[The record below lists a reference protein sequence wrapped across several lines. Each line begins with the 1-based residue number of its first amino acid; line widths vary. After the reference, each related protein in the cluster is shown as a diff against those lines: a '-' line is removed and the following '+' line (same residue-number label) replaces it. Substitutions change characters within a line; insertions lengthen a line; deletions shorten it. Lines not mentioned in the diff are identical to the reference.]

1 MLVTRWGSIIAV
13 LLLFTAAPALSEQV
27 STASDG
33 APTASMVGWPVL
45 GSGLTP
51 TAPTAPMSAHREV
64 RSTAH
69 LPAPEQTGTIDG
81 RVVSQ
86 GTGSP
91 IAGAQVEIVGTGFGA
106 IANAEGRFVITDVPV
121 GEVQVRVS
129 ILGYAQATQTAMVE
143 AGQTTTLEF
152 LLDRQALQLD
162 QIVVTGT
169 AGQAR
174 RREVGNTIAQIN
186 MSDVRLPATSMDQL
200 LSGRATGM
208 TVTPSGGS
216 MGAGAQIRLRGN
228 VSMTL
233 SNQPLIYIDGV
244 RQSSDNL
251 PRNVVEG
258 GPTWLGNASQ
268 SPINDINPRDIERIE
283 IVKGAAA
290 TTLYG
295 SEAAS
300 GVIQI
305 FTRRGAQGRP
315 TFTYQT
321 EQTFDRVRKFGSD
334 ERPFMN
340 MDPFLRTGYGQTHTL
355 SVSGG
360 SSDVRYFL
368 SGLVTD
374 GRGVLPNDEQR
385 RYGIRGNLNVD
396 LADDLS
402 LEWNTAYTTNDMQLT
417 QSGGNLHGLE
427 FNAFRA
433 PNNSVGSGD
442 PEVMGRLLD
451 SKAFQVNNRFNTGVT
466 LTWSPHHAMTNRLTL
481 GLDQTTTDMRQ
492 ETPFGFILAQDGLI
506 GNRDWKSES
515 RTLDYVG
522 SLRVGLSEE
531 LRTTLSWGV
540 QFTDREEQTL
550 DAFGIGLPGP
560 GQHTISSAAERN
572 TFASELRVITGGF
585 FVQNLLDFQDKYFF
599 TVGARVDGN
608 SAFGEDLGLEVYPKV
623 SGSWVVSEEDFWSER
638 LGVFRIRG
646 AFGYSGRAPGAFDAA
661 RTWLPQSFNGQSVF
675 LPANLGNPN
684 LAPERTREVEV
695 GFESSWMDDR
705 IQVDFTYYD
714 QLTSDALFLVPQ
726 LPSAGFTGTQLENV
740 GSFTNK
746 GVELEVRMGLYEGP
760 RLTWNLGTSISTN
773 HSNVLETGGQE
784 FFQIIP
790 GHPAPVNR
798 GTKVL
803 NPNEL
808 ADPIYEFDAIRGPNQ
823 PTHTIGANTSLTLPY
838 GINISARTEFQG
850 GHEIRDGASSGAASR
865 GAGAPACDG
874 NAYRL
879 VPFDAFPN
887 HPNVDQLT
895 ALERARCYGQ
905 RAGADFRIWHY
916 PADFLK
922 LRDLTVMVPLGIVTP
937 RSENMEVTASLGNIL
952 LWKHRDMALGDPE
965 SAFDMTA
972 LERHINTFTPSPA
985 RLTLSLRARF

>member
-1 MLVTRWGSIIAV
+1 MLVTRWESIIAV
-13 LLLFTAAPALSEQV
+13 LLLFMATPVLAEQV
-27 STASDG
+27 LPSENGFSPETMLASATLDPGVAPIAPYSPMLKHAG
-33 APTASMVGWPVL
+33 AHS
-45 GSGLTP
+45 
-51 TAPTAPMSAHREV
+51 APIRAPND
-64 RSTAH
+64 
-69 LPAPEQTGTIDG
+69 QTGTVAG

-86 GTGSP
+86 SSGGAV
-91 IAGAQVEIVGTGFGA
+91 AGAQVEVVGANLSGITNADGRYS
-106 IANAEGRFVITDVPV
+106 IADIPV
-121 GEVQVRVS
+121 GEVEVRVS
-129 ILGYAQATQTAMVE
+129 ILGYGEISRATTIQANE
-143 AGQTTTLEF
+143 TTTLNFE
-152 LLDRQALQLD
+152 LERQALQLD
-162 QIVVTGT
+162 QIIVTGT

-174 RREVGNTIAQIN
+174 RREVGNTIAQID
-186 MSDVRLPATSMDQL
+186 MADVRLPATSMDQL

-208 TVTPSGGS
+208 SVTPSGGS

-305 FTRRGAQGRP
+305 FTRRGAEGRP
-315 TFTYQT
+315 AFTYQT

-360 SSDVRYFL
+360 SSDIRYFL

-385 RYGIRGNLNVD
+385 RYGIRGNLNVELTD
-396 LADDLS
+396 GLS

-417 QSGGNLHGLE
+417 QSGGNLYGLE

-433 PNNSVGSGD
+433 PNNNVGSGD
-442 PEVMGRLLD
+442 PEVIGRLLD
-451 SKAFQVNNRFNTGVT
+451 SKAFQVNNRLNTGLT
-466 LTWSPHHAMTNRLTL
+466 LNWSPHHAFTNRLTL

-492 ETPFGFILAQDGLI
+492 ETPFGFILSQNGLI

-515 RTLDYVG
+515 LTLDYVG
-522 SLRVGLSEE
+522 SFRARLSED

-540 QFTDREEQTL
+540 QFTEREEQTL
-550 DAFGIGLPGP
+550 DAFGVGLPGP
-560 GQHTISSAAERN
+560 GRHTISSAAERN

-585 FVQNLLDFQDKYFF
+585 FVQNLFDLRDRYFF

-623 SGSWVVSEEDFWSER
+623 SGSWVVSEEDFWADR
-638 LGVFRIRG
+638 LGTFRIRG

-661 RTWLPQSFNGQSVF
+661 RTWSPGSFRGQSVF

-695 GFESSWMDDR
+695 GFESSWLDER
-705 IQVDFTYYD
+705 LQIDFTYYD
-714 QLTSDALFLVPQ
+714 QLTSDALFLVQQ

-746 GVELEVRMGLYEGP
+746 GIELEVNMGLYESP
-760 RLTWNLGTSISTN
+760 RLTWDLGTSISTN

-803 NPNEL
+803 NPEEF

-823 PTHTIGANTSLTLPY
+823 PTHIIGANTSLTLPH
-838 GINISARTEFQG
+838 GISVSARTEFQG

-874 NAYRL
+874 NAYRI

-905 RAGADFRIWHY
+905 RGGADFRIWIY

-937 RSENMEVTASLGNIL
+937 RTENMELTASLGNIL

-972 LERHINTFTPSPA
+972 LERHINTFTPAPA